1 MSSGKRPAPRGVNE
15 QEKLVSG
22 VARMLAEEK
31 AWLII
36 GLDGTLE
43 SSLRETFETSESS
56 DASSSEIGKQ
66 AATPSVTFE
75 EASLITRL
83 RAGEMDAFAELVNQ
97 YQPIIFSVIR
107 RMMRDE
113 EEARD
118 ITQETF
124 LKIYRHF
131 SHFRGESSL
140 KTWIFRVAIN
150 QAHNS
155 QRWWRRRR
163 RDETSS
169 LDESPN
175 ERTSISAKL
184 VSSSGTPE
192 SQAIAQERRQQLERA
207 LAGLKQDFRLAVILR
222 DIEGLA
228 YEEIAEILEIS
239 IGTVKSRIARGREML
254 RASLSQR

>member
-1 MSSGKRPAPRGVNE
+1 
-15 QEKLVSG
+15 
-22 VARMLAEEK
+22 MLAEEK

-43 SSLRETFETSESS
+43 NGLRETFEILEST
-56 DASSSEIGKQ
+56 DASVSNIGSTHLTVP
-66 AATPSVTFE
+66 AVTFE
-75 EASLITRL
+75 EASLIARL

-97 YQPIIFSVIR
+97 YQPMIFSLIR
-107 RMMRDE
+107 RIMRDD

-155 QRWWRRRR
+155 RRWWRRRR

-169 LDESPN
+169 LDDSANDRAP
-175 ERTSISAKL
+175 ISTRL
-184 VSSSGTPE
+184 VSQTGTPE

-207 LAGLKQDFRLAVILR
+207 LSGLKQDFRVAVILR